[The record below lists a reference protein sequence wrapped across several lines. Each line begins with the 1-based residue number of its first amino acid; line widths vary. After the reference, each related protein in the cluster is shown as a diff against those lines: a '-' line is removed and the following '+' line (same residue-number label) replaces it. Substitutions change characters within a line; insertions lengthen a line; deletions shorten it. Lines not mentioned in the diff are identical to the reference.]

1 MIETGHSGMGMP
13 SEDAY
18 DETDEIGDGDEAA
31 EIE

>member
-1 MIETGHSGMGMP
+1 MAGEHSGMGAP

-18 DETDEIGDGDEAA
+18 DETDEIGDGDESA